1 MSNNSPQTPA
11 KPTFRLPK
19 SERLCSTA
27 AIDALFASGK
37 GALAYPL
44 RMLAAPAGAP
54 RSRFVIV
61 VPKKRLRHAVD
72 RVLMRR
78 RIREAY
84 RLCRAPLREA
94 VDADPG
100 LRTFSVAFIYL
111 ADKNVDYA
119 RVERAMRKLID
130 KMVGRHFPSGEEEGE
145 GDGHGG

>member
-84 RLCRAPLREA
+84 RLNRPADAPAEA
-94 VDADPG
+94 RD
-100 LRTFSVAFIYL
+100 LAFIYV
-111 ADKNVDYA
+111 ADTTIDYH
-119 RVERAMRKLID
+119 RVEAAMKRLLA
-130 KMVGRHFPSGEEEGE
+130 SLTS
-145 GDGHGG
+145 

>member
-1 MSNNSPQTPA
+1 MMTDSPQTPK
-11 KPTFRLPK
+11 KPTLRLPK

-44 RMLAAPAGAP
+44 RLVSAPAASKDGAP
-54 RSRFVIV
+54 TGNRFVIV

-84 RLCRAPLREA
+84 RLNRLAPDGAAAPL
-94 VDADPG
+94 D
-100 LRTFSVAFIYL
+100 LAFIYVANTPL
-111 ADKNVDYA
+111 DYQ
-119 RVERAMRKLID
+119 RVEAAMKRLLA
-130 KMVGRHFPSGEEEGE
+130 SLSS
-145 GDGHGG
+145 

>member
-54 RSRFVIV
+54 KSRFVIV

-84 RLCRAPLREA
+84 RLNRPAEA
-94 VDADPG
+94 RD
-100 LRTFSVAFIYL
+100 LAFIYV
-111 ADKNVDYA
+111 ADTTIDYH
-119 RVERAMRKLID
+119 RVEAAMKRLLA
-130 KMVGRHFPSGEEEGE
+130 SLTS
-145 GDGHGG
+145 